1 MEEGIQVAVLQ
12 HCVTSITYWPF
23 TFESGALQLVGP
35 GLLSSGRLLP
45 HVQTLLVLLLEQHGL
60 HLVVLQSACVR
71 GGDGD

>member
-45 HVQTLLVLLLEQHGL
+45 HV
-60 HLVVLQSACVR
+60 
-71 GGDGD
+71 